1 LNTVSFIGVDGNVT
15 EAMAE
20 EVKWE
25 LTSGKFSML
34 SSGTKET
41 LKADLVLLALG
52 FIHPLQEGLLNELG
66 VEYDNRGNV
75 AVDKHN
81 KSSVD
86 KIFATGDATMGASLV
101 VKAIASGRKVAV
113 DIHNFLNRQ

>member
-1 LNTVSFIGVDGNVT
+1 
-15 EAMAE
+15 
-20 EVKWE
+20 
-25 LTSGKFSML
+25 
-34 SSGTKET
+34 
-41 LKADLVLLALG
+41 
-52 FIHPLQEGLLNELG
+52 
-66 VEYDNRGNV
+66 
-75 AVDKHN
+75 VDKHN